1 MTTSSKRSEGR
12 LRDGQVDGCGRSPLP
27 TPPKRILA
35 VFQPHRYSRTQEFLN
50 DFAQALQNCD
60 VLLIAP
66 IYSAGEQ
73 PLEGV
78 SSHNLADEVRRLNPD
93 LPVLVANTLDEL
105 AEQVQTESLVDDLV
119 LAMGAGDVNSLWSRL
134 SRSEQTNH
142 ASAAVTA

>member
-1 MTTSSKRSEGR
+1 MHRSTPLRTT
-12 LRDGQVDGCGRSPLP
+12 
-27 TPPKRILA
+27 I
-35 VFQPHRYSRTQEFLN
+35 
-50 DFAQALQNCD
+50 
-60 VLLIAP
+60 
-66 IYSAGEQ
+66 
-73 PLEGV
+73 EGV

-105 AEQVQTESLVDDLV
+105 AEQVQTESLANDLV